1 MSRMAYAES
10 EESIAYRVD
19 LPSGPL
25 IHLELQNTVAWP
37 GGAERDRVKY
47 AVQDLCGL
55 LNGVGH
61 IDGSYLNL
69 AQVPAK
75 SDPCDGRTSLWN
87 LQSTA
92 WHPPFSQHA
101 HDPRHEHHLHPAQPA
116 SQELEAAVDVND
128 LQDIMHEEREVQ
140 AERLRHEDYFQQFP
154 EQYRRREE
162 VVREM
167 QRVDEHRWA
176 L

>member
-1 MSRMAYAES
+1 MAYAES

-75 SDPCDGRTSLWN
+75 SDKPNDYSPDEYMLGDAGLLCTPTAIAMFRRARGHADFDEN
-87 LQSTA
+87 LTFFNTQAAKVRVTVEQA
-92 WHPPFSQHA
+92 FGIFKA
-101 HDPRHEHHLHPAQPA
+101 RLGILHSANTRMILA
-116 SQELEAAVDVND
+116 MNTTCILRN
-128 LQDIMHEEREVQ
+128 LLLRNW
-140 AERLRHEDYFQQFP
+140 RL
-154 EQYRRREE
+154 
-162 VVREM
+162 
-167 QRVDEHRWA
+167 
-176 L
+176 LLT